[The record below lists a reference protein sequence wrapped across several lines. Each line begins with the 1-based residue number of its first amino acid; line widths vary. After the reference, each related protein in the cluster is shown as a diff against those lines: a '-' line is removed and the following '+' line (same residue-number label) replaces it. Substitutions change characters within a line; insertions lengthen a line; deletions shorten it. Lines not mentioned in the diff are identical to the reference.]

1 MKPRVHKPSRSQAE
15 GVLVEFLDLLDRTI
29 PTARTVFLTAGVVA
43 AALRTGIYADFL
55 FATGL
60 AIQFTIWFEL
70 WWRASRT

>member
-1 MKPRVHKPSRSQAE
+1 MKPRVHKPGRSQAE

-29 PTARTVFLTAGVVA
+29 PTARTVFLMAGVVA